1 MATVYLGIGSNRRAP
16 ENIRLAVRELG
27 ERFELEELSP
37 VYRNQAVGFDGTDF
51 LNAVA
56 RVRTDL
62 PAADVC
68 AELEQIHRLA
78 GRQRD
83 ERRFS
88 DRSLDIDLL
97 LYDDLIVDE
106 PPVQVPRSDILRYG
120 FVLGPLA
127 DIAPDLRH
135 PETGRTIAEHWQ
147 EFDAP
152 GNSLSAEPDIL

>member
-1 MATVYLGIGSNRRAP
+1 MAIVYLGLGSNRRVK

-27 ERFELEELSP
+27 NRFELEELSP
-37 VYRNQAVGFDGTDF
+37 VYRNRAVGFDGADF

-62 PAADVC
+62 PAVDVC
-68 AELEQIHRLA
+68 AELEQIHSLA
-78 GRQRD
+78 GRQRN

-97 LYDDLIVDE
+97 LYDDLIVNE
-106 PPVQVPRSDILRYG
+106 APVQVPRRDILRYG

-135 PETGRTIAEHWQ
+135 PETDARLLSIGR
-147 EFDAP
+147 
-152 GNSLSAEPDIL
+152 NSMRPLIS